1 MKKITFLLA
10 VAIAFSTISNSY
22 AQDVRRVAF
31 DIRGGLPGVIGLN
44 AEYVTGALDNR
55 LSFFANYNGF
65 ATDVRVEGVDE
76 SLSYF
81 EIGSNVYLGT
91 KGKGLYGSIGYG
103 NINIDATYYDVSDD
117 GNNYAKATGDFTAGT
132 LNVKAGIKLGGM
144 LFFRGEIGYG
154 FGDIPSE
161 VEVTGETSTIS
172 DTFLIERPEFP
183 GMSDS
188 GYVIANIGFGIAF

>member
-1 MKKITFLLA
+1 MKKTAFLLA
-10 VAIAFSTISNSY
+10 FIISIVSISNAQ

-55 LSFFANYNGF
+55 LAFFANYNGF

-81 EIGSNVYLGT
+81 EVGSNIYLGT

-103 NINIDATYYDVSDD
+103 NINIDATYYDVTDD

-132 LNVKAGIKLGGM
+132 INLKAGIKLGGM
-144 LFFRGEIGYG
+144 LFFRGEFGYG
-154 FGDIPSE
+154 FGNIPSE
-161 VEVTGETSTIS
+161 VEVIGEINQSK
-172 DTFLIERPEFP
+172 DTFYIERPDFP

>member
-132 LNVKAGIKLGGM
+132 LNVKAGIKLGGI